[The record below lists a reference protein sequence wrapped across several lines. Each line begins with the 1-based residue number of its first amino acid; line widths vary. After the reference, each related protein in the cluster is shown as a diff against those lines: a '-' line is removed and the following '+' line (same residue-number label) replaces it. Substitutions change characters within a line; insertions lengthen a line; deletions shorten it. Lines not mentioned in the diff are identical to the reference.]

1 MKSKNNPIV
10 NLLFN
15 IVIPI
20 IILTKF
26 SDEAYLGPLF
36 GLLIA
41 LSFPLVY
48 GLYEFVIQKQKNF
61 ISILGFVGVLI
72 SGVIG
77 ILKFPPH
84 WIAVKE
90 AAIPLIIGLA
100 VLISTNTSWQ
110 LLKKFVYNRELLD
123 VDQIEARLFSA
134 ELRVKLDLMLK
145 RANLFFASSF
155 FLSAILNYYLAK
167 VIVTSMPGSIA
178 FNEEIGRMTML
189 SFPIIAVPS
198 VLIMIVIFWYIISS
212 LKKLTQLSSNE
223 LYSEKMRSDK

>member
-20 IILTKF
+20 IILTRF
-26 SDEAYLGPLF
+26 SEEVYLGPVF

-41 LSFPLVY
+41 LSFLLFY

-90 AAIPLIIGLA
+90 AAIPLIIGLV
-100 VLISTNTSWQ
+100 VLFSTNTSWQ
-110 LLKKFVYNRELLD
+110 ILKKFIYNRELLD
-123 VDQIEARLFSA
+123 INRIEAKLFS
-134 ELRVKLDLMLK
+134 EYLQSRLRITLN
-145 RANLFFASSF
+145 RANLLLASSF
-155 FLSAILNYYLAK
+155 FLSAILNYFLAK
-167 VIVTSMPGSIA
+167 VIVQSMPGSTQ

-189 SFPIIAVPS
+189 GFPIIAVPS
-198 VLIMIVIFWYIISS
+198 VLILIFIFRYIISS
-212 LKKLTQLSSNE
+212 LKSLTQLSSNE
-223 LYSEKMRSDK
+223 LYSDKMRR